1 MKLNGSRRNLEL
13 ARRWRRGAR
22 RLVIVTEPSGADVV
36 RLTALVTRQR
46 RELDRL
52 RSQAAR
58 RSIVD
63 LARGVLMEQLGCTPA
78 EAQRQLARLARE
90 SGISATELAAQITR
104 QEPPGRAPEPDAH
117 QVSLAGAA
125 AETAASGSAVASALL
140 GEALAPLGAAAVA
153 IWLTEPDGGMALI
166 GEAGFGSHEASRWR
180 RLHPDM
186 RSLPQQIARDG
197 LETWWPAG
205 PPAGDDRPL
214 PGRWRDGAWAGLPLH
229 DAGAALGAVAIC
241 WPEPVEEFAAPVRR
255 QLAAVADVAAQALG
269 IRLSQGELAADHEAA
284 GILALLDHLL
294 DGCMFA
300 RAVRDPSGL
309 VTDFRIDH
317 VSDGFRDPAGR
328 GAADL
333 AGTHLLELYPA
344 AVSAGGLFDRCT
356 AVLATGE
363 PQQLS
368 GEAITAQA
376 GPAGSGQR
384 APADAARG
392 TSPAGTAQP
401 ADPAEAATI
410 RIARLYDGVVIA
422 WRGSNDTDRLAA
434 ILQQAQ
440 WLGRIGGWEENV
452 RTGEVSWTE
461 ATFALFGRPPGE
473 PLALADL
480 PEHVLAEDI
489 PAVRGFR
496 AALLQGRMESAAAFR
511 VVRADDRSMRQIR
524 AFGEPLTD
532 PTGTVIAMRGVY
544 QDVSAEFHTRLAFA
558 AAREQLADT
567 EERAAEEHRLAI
579 RLQEAITPRS
589 AAPDE
594 PVEAAGLDVAARYR
608 PSGEGSLVSGDWY
621 DTVLLPSKK
630 VLLAVGDIAGHGLD
644 AVTGMVAVRNSLR
657 GLAITGA
664 SPATLLDWLNS
675 AAAHFTDG
683 VLGTAICG
691 LYDPADQTLR
701 WARAGHLPPVLVRDG
716 KAEQLP
722 LPEGL
727 LLGADPDT
735 RYTEEV
741 ASLRLGDTLLMF
753 TDGLIER
760 RDEPIDDALATLL
773 RAAGRPVGD
782 IGGYADHLLAEAASN
797 TGDDACLVVV
807 RVR

>member
-1 MKLNGSRRNLEL
+1 
-13 ARRWRRGAR
+13 
-22 RLVIVTEPSGADVV
+22 VIVTERSGADVA
-36 RLTALVTRQR
+36 RLNALVARQR
-46 RELDRL
+46 RELGRL
-52 RSQAAR
+52 RSQAAG

-63 LARGVLMEQLGCTPA
+63 LARGMLMEQLGCTPA

-90 SGISATELAAQITR
+90 SGISTTELAGQITR
-104 QEPPGRAPEPDAH
+104 QKPPGQAPEPEAH

-125 AETAASGSAVASALL
+125 VETAASGSAVASALL
-140 GEALAPLGAAAVA
+140 SEALAPLGAAAVA
-153 IWLTEPDGGMALI
+153 IWTTEPDGGMTLI
-166 GEAGFGSHEASRWR
+166 GEAGFGNHEASRWQ
-180 RLHPDM
+180 RLHPDL
-186 RSLPQQIARDG
+186 RSLPQQVARDG

-214 PGRWRDGAWAGLPLH
+214 PGRWHNGAWAGLPLQ
-229 DAGAALGAVAIC
+229 DAGAALGAMAIC
-241 WPEPVEEFAAPVRR
+241 WPEPVGEFTAPVRR
-255 QLAAVADVAAQALG
+255 QLVAVADVTAQALG
-269 IRLSQGELAADHEAA
+269 IRLSQGELAAGTEVA
-284 GILALLDHLL
+284 GILALLDSLL

-300 RAVRDPSGL
+300 RAVRDPGGL
-309 VTDFRIDH
+309 VTDFRVDH

-333 AGTHLLELYPA
+333 TGSHLLELYPE
-344 AVSAGGLFDRCT
+344 AVSAGGLFDRCL

-368 GEAITAQA
+368 GELITTQASPVDPAQRAAA
-376 GPAGSGQR
+376 GA
-384 APADAARG
+384 APADAA
-392 TSPAGTAQP
+392 P
-401 ADPAEAATI
+401 ADVTI
-410 RIARLYDGVVIA
+410 RIARLYDGVAIA
-422 WRGSNDTDRLAA
+422 WRGSHDTDRLAA
-434 ILQQAQ
+434 LLQHAQ
-440 WLGRIGGWEENV
+440 RLGRIGGWEEHV

-461 ATFALFGRPPGE
+461 AAFALFGLPPGE
-473 PLALADL
+473 PLGVADL
-480 PEHVLAEDI
+480 RAHVLAEDI
-489 PAVRGFR
+489 PALIGFR
-496 AALLQGRMESAAAFR
+496 KALLQGRMESAAAFR
-511 VVRADDRSMRQIR
+511 VVRADDGSVRQIR
-524 AFGEPLTD
+524 AYGEPVTD

-558 AAREQLADT
+558 AAQEQLADT
-567 EERAAEEHRLAI
+567 EERAAVEHRLAI

-630 VLLAVGDIAGHGLD
+630 VLLVVGDIAGHGLD

-664 SPATLLDWLNS
+664 DPATLLDWLNR

-691 LYDPADQTLR
+691 LYDPADRSLH
-701 WARAGHLPPVLVRDG
+701 WARAGHLPPILVRDG
-716 KAEQLP
+716 RAGQFP

-727 LLGADPDT
+727 LLGADPDA

-741 ASLRLGDTLLMF
+741 TTLRLGDTLLMF

-760 RDEPIDDALATLL
+760 RDATIDEALATLL
-773 RAAGRPVGD
+773 QVASRPVGD
-782 IGGYADHLLAEAASN
+782 IGDYADLLLAEAASN
-797 TGDDACLVVV
+797 TGDDACLVAV
-807 RVR
+807 RIR

>member
-1 MKLNGSRRNLEL
+1 M
-13 ARRWRRGAR
+13 
-22 RLVIVTEPSGADVV
+22 
-36 RLTALVTRQR
+36 
-46 RELDRL
+46 
-52 RSQAAR
+52 
-58 RSIVD
+58 
-63 LARGVLMEQLGCTPA
+63 LMEQLGCTSA

-104 QEPPGRAPEPDAH
+104 QKPPGQAPEPEAH

-125 AETAASGSAVASALL
+125 VETAASGSAVASALL
-140 GEALAPLGAAAVA
+140 SEALAPLGAAAVA

-166 GEAGFGSHEASRWR
+166 GEAGFGNHEASRWR
-180 RLHPDM
+180 RLHPDL
-186 RSLPQQIARDG
+186 RSLPQQVARAG

-214 PGRWRDGAWAGLPLH
+214 PGRWHDGAWAGLPLH
-229 DAGAALGAVAIC
+229 DAGATLGAMAIC
-241 WPEPVEEFAAPVRR
+241 WPEPTAEFTLRMRR
-255 QLAAVADVAAQALG
+255 QLVAVADVTAQALG
-269 IRLSQGELAADHEAA
+269 IRLSQGELADGTEAA
-284 GILALLDHLL
+284 GILVLLDSLL

-300 RAVRDPSGL
+300 RAVRDHGGL

-317 VSDGFRDPAGR
+317 VSDRFRDPSGR

-333 AGTHLLELYPA
+333 TGRHLLELYPE
-344 AVSAGGLFDRCT
+344 AVSAGGLFDRCL

-368 GEAITAQA
+368 GEAITTQA
-376 GPAGSGQR
+376 SPGDPVQHAAAG
-384 APADAARG
+384 ATPADA
-392 TSPAGTAQP
+392 PP
-401 ADPAEAATI
+401 ADAPPADVTI
-410 RIARLYDGVVIA
+410 RIARLYDGVAIA
-422 WRGSNDTDRLAA
+422 WRGSHDTDRLAA
-434 ILQQAQ
+434 LLQHAQ
-440 WLGRIGGWEENV
+440 RLGRIGGWQENV

-461 ATFALFGRPPGE
+461 AAFALFGLPPGE
-473 PLALADL
+473 PLGVADL
-480 PEHVLAEDI
+480 PTHVLAEDI
-489 PAVRGFR
+489 PAVIGFR
-496 AALLQGRMESAAAFR
+496 EALLQGRMESAAAFR
-511 VVRADDRSMRQIR
+511 VVRADDGSVRQIR
-524 AFGEPLTD
+524 AYGEPVAD
-532 PTGTVIAMRGVY
+532 PSGAVIAMRGVY

-567 EERAAEEHRLAI
+567 EERAAVEHRLAI

-589 AAPDE
+589 AARDE

-630 VLLAVGDIAGHGLD
+630 VLLVVGDIAGHGLD

-664 SPATLLDWLNS
+664 GPATLLDWLNR
-675 AAAHFTDG
+675 AAAHFSDG

-691 LYDPADQTLR
+691 LYDPADRSLH
-701 WARAGHLPPVLVRDG
+701 WARAGHLPPILVRDG
-716 KAEQLP
+716 RAGQLP

-727 LLGADPDT
+727 LLGADPDA

-741 ASLRLGDTLLMF
+741 AMLRLGDTLLMF

-760 RDEPIDDALATLL
+760 RDEPIDEALATLL
-773 RAAGRPVGD
+773 QIASRPVGD
-782 IGGYADHLLAEAASN
+782 IGDYADLLLAEAASD
-797 TGDDACLVVV
+797 TGDDACLVAV
-807 RVR
+807 RIR

>member
-1 MKLNGSRRNLEL
+1 MTE
-13 ARRWRRGAR
+13 RGD
-22 RLVIVTEPSGADVV
+22 ADVV
-36 RLTALVTRQR
+36 RLNALVARQR

-63 LARGVLMEQLGCTPA
+63 LARGMLMEQLGCTPA

-104 QEPPGRAPEPDAH
+104 QEPPGQAPEPEAH

-125 AETAASGSAVASALL
+125 VETAASGSAVASALL
-140 GEALAPLGAAAVA
+140 SEALAPLGAAAVA

-166 GEAGFGSHEASRWR
+166 GEAGFGNHEASRWR
-180 RLHPDM
+180 RLHPDL
-186 RSLPQQIARDG
+186 RSLPQQVARAG

-214 PGRWRDGAWAGLPLH
+214 PGRWHDGAWAGLPLH
-229 DAGAALGAVAIC
+229 DAGATLGAMAIC
-241 WPEPVEEFAAPVRR
+241 WPQPTGEFTLPVRR
-255 QLAAVADVAAQALG
+255 QLVAVADVTAQALG
-269 IRLSQGELAADHEAA
+269 IRLSQGELAADTEAA
-284 GILALLDHLL
+284 GIFALLDSLL
-294 DGCMFA
+294 DGCVFA
-300 RAVRDPSGL
+300 RAVRDPGGL

-317 VSDGFRDPAGR
+317 VSDGFRDPSGR

-333 AGTHLLELYPA
+333 TGRHLLELYPE
-344 AVSAGGLFDRCT
+344 AVSAGGLFDRCLS
-356 AVLATGE
+356 VLATGE

-368 GEAITAQA
+368 GEAITTQATPGDPAQHAAA
-376 GPAGSGQR
+376 GAT
-384 APADAARG
+384 PADA
-392 TSPAGTAQP
+392 PP
-401 ADPAEAATI
+401 ADAVPADVTI
-410 RIARLYDGVVIA
+410 RIARLYDGVAIA
-422 WRGSNDTDRLAA
+422 SGGSHDTDRLAA
-434 ILQQAQ
+434 LLQHAQ
-440 WLGRIGGWEENV
+440 RLGRIGGWEENV

-461 ATFALFGRPPGE
+461 AAFALFGLPPGE
-473 PLALADL
+473 PLGVADL
-480 PEHVLAEDI
+480 PAHVLAEDI
-489 PAVRGFR
+489 PAVIGFR
-496 AALLQGRMESAAAFR
+496 EALLQGRMDSAAAFR
-511 VVRADDRSMRQIR
+511 VVRADDGSVRQIR
-524 AFGEPLTD
+524 AYGEPVTE
-532 PTGTVIAMRGVY
+532 PSGTVIAMRGVY
-544 QDVSAEFHTRLAFA
+544 QDVTAEFHTRLAFA

-567 EERAAEEHRLAI
+567 EERAAVEHRLAI

-589 AAPDE
+589 AARDE

-608 PSGEGSLVSGDWY
+608 PSGEGNLVSGDWY

-630 VLLAVGDIAGHGLD
+630 VLLVVGDIAGHGLD

-664 SPATLLDWLNS
+664 GPATLLDWLNR

-691 LYDPADQTLR
+691 LYDPADRSLH
-701 WARAGHLPPVLVRDG
+701 WARAGHLPPILVRDG
-716 KAEQLP
+716 RAGQFP

-727 LLGADPDT
+727 LLGADPDA

-741 ASLRLGDTLLMF
+741 AMLRLGDTLLMF

-760 RDEPIDDALATLL
+760 RDEPIDEALATLL
-773 RAAGRPVGD
+773 QVASRPVGD
-782 IGGYADHLLAEAASN
+782 VGDYADLLLAEAASD
-797 TGDDACLVVV
+797 TGDDACLVAV
-807 RVR
+807 RIR

>member
-1 MKLNGSRRNLEL
+1 
-13 ARRWRRGAR
+13 
-22 RLVIVTEPSGADVV
+22 VIVTERGGADVV
-36 RLTALVTRQR
+36 RLNALVTRQR

-63 LARGVLMEQLGCTPA
+63 LARGMLMEQLGCTPA

-104 QEPPGRAPEPDAH
+104 QKPPGQAPEPETH

-125 AETAASGSAVASALL
+125 VETEASGSAVASALL
-140 GEALAPLGAAAVA
+140 SEALAPLGAAAVA

-166 GEAGFGSHEASRWR
+166 GEAGFGNHEASRWR
-180 RLHPDM
+180 RLHPDL
-186 RSLPQQIARDG
+186 RSLPQQVARDG

-214 PGRWRDGAWAGLPLH
+214 PGRWHDGAWAGLPLH
-229 DAGAALGAVAIC
+229 DAGATLGAMAIC
-241 WPEPVEEFAAPVRR
+241 WPQPTGEFTLPVRR
-255 QLAAVADVAAQALG
+255 QLVAVADVTAQALG
-269 IRLSQGELAADHEAA
+269 IRLSQGELAADTEAA
-284 GILALLDHLL
+284 GIFALLDSLL

-300 RAVRDPSGL
+300 RAVRDPGGL

-317 VSDGFRDPAGR
+317 VSDGFRDPSGR

-333 AGTHLLELYPA
+333 TGRHLLELYPE
-344 AVSAGGLFDRCT
+344 AVSAGGLFDRCLS
-356 AVLATGE
+356 VLATGE

-368 GEAITAQA
+368 GEAITTQATPGDPAQHAAA
-376 GPAGSGQR
+376 GAT
-384 APADAARG
+384 PADA
-392 TSPAGTAQP
+392 PP
-401 ADPAEAATI
+401 ADAVPADVTI
-410 RIARLYDGVVIA
+410 RIARLYDGVAIA
-422 WRGSNDTDRLAA
+422 SGGSHDTDRLAA
-434 ILQQAQ
+434 LLQHAQ
-440 WLGRIGGWEENV
+440 RLGRIGGWEENV

-461 ATFALFGRPPGE
+461 AAFALFGLPPGE
-473 PLALADL
+473 PLGVADL
-480 PEHVLAEDI
+480 PAHVLAEDI
-489 PAVRGFR
+489 PAVIGFR
-496 AALLQGRMESAAAFR
+496 EALLQGRMDSAAAFR
-511 VVRADDRSMRQIR
+511 VVRADDGSVRQIR
-524 AFGEPLTD
+524 AYGEPVTE
-532 PTGTVIAMRGVY
+532 PSGTVIAMRGVY

-567 EERAAEEHRLAI
+567 EERAAVEHRLAI

-589 AAPDE
+589 AARDE

-630 VLLAVGDIAGHGLD
+630 VLLVVGDIAGHGLD

-664 SPATLLDWLNS
+664 GPATLLDWLNR

-691 LYDPADQTLR
+691 LYDPADRSLH
-701 WARAGHLPPVLVRDG
+701 WARAGHLPPILVRDG
-716 KAEQLP
+716 RAGQFP

-727 LLGADPDT
+727 LLGADPDA

-741 ASLRLGDTLLMF
+741 AMLRLGDTLLMF

-760 RDEPIDDALATLL
+760 RDEPIDEALATLL
-773 RAAGRPVGD
+773 QVASRPVGD
-782 IGGYADHLLAEAASN
+782 VGDYADLLLAEAASD
-797 TGDDACLVVV
+797 TGDDACLVAV
-807 RVR
+807 RIR

>member
-1 MKLNGSRRNLEL
+1 
-13 ARRWRRGAR
+13 
-22 RLVIVTEPSGADVV
+22 VIVTERGGADVV
-36 RLTALVTRQR
+36 RLNALVTRQR

-63 LARGVLMEQLGCTPA
+63 LARGMLMEQLGCTPA

-104 QEPPGRAPEPDAH
+104 QKPPGQAPEPETH

-125 AETAASGSAVASALL
+125 VETEASGSAVASALL
-140 GEALAPLGAAAVA
+140 SEALAPLGAAAVA

-166 GEAGFGSHEASRWR
+166 GEAGFGNHEASRWR
-180 RLHPDM
+180 RLHPDL
-186 RSLPQQIARDG
+186 RSLPQQVARDG

-214 PGRWRDGAWAGLPLH
+214 PGRWHDGAWAGLPLH
-229 DAGAALGAVAIC
+229 DAGATLGAMAIC
-241 WPEPVEEFAAPVRR
+241 WPQPTGEFTLPVRR
-255 QLAAVADVAAQALG
+255 QLVAVADVTAQALG
-269 IRLSQGELAADHEAA
+269 IRLSQGELAADTEAA
-284 GILALLDHLL
+284 GIFALLDSLL

-300 RAVRDPSGL
+300 RAVRDPGGL

-317 VSDGFRDPAGR
+317 VSDGFRDPSGR

-333 AGTHLLELYPA
+333 TGRHLLELYPE
-344 AVSAGGLFDRCT
+344 AVSAGGLFDRCLS
-356 AVLATGE
+356 VLATGE

-368 GEAITAQA
+368 GEAITTQATPGDPAQHAAA
-376 GPAGSGQR
+376 GAT
-384 APADAARG
+384 PADA
-392 TSPAGTAQP
+392 PP
-401 ADPAEAATI
+401 ADAVPADVTI
-410 RIARLYDGVVIA
+410 RIARLYDGVAIA
-422 WRGSNDTDRLAA
+422 SGGSHDTDRLAA
-434 ILQQAQ
+434 LLQHAQ
-440 WLGRIGGWEENV
+440 RLGRIGGWEENV

-461 ATFALFGRPPGE
+461 AAFALFGLPPGE
-473 PLALADL
+473 PLGVADL
-480 PEHVLAEDI
+480 PAHVLAEDI
-489 PAVRGFR
+489 PAVIGFR
-496 AALLQGRMESAAAFR
+496 EALLQGRMDSAAAFR
-511 VVRADDRSMRQIR
+511 VVRADDGSVRQIR
-524 AFGEPLTD
+524 AYGEPVTE
-532 PTGTVIAMRGVY
+532 PSGTVIAMRGVY

-567 EERAAEEHRLAI
+567 EERAAVEHRLAI

-589 AAPDE
+589 AARDE

-608 PSGEGSLVSGDWY
+608 PSGEGNLVSGDWY

-630 VLLAVGDIAGHGLD
+630 VLLVVGDIAGHGLD

-664 SPATLLDWLNS
+664 GPATLLDWLNR
-675 AAAHFTDG
+675 AAAHFSDG

-691 LYDPADQTLR
+691 LYDPADRSLH
-701 WARAGHLPPVLVRDG
+701 WARAGHLPPILVRDG
-716 KAEQLP
+716 WAGQLP

-727 LLGADPDT
+727 LLGADPDA

-741 ASLRLGDTLLMF
+741 TTLRLGDTLLMF

-760 RDEPIDDALATLL
+760 RDEPIDEALATLL
-773 RAAGRPVGD
+773 QVASRPVGD
-782 IGGYADHLLAEAASN
+782 IGDYADLLLAEAASD
-797 TGDDACLVVV
+797 TGDDACLVAV
-807 RVR
+807 RIR